1 MIETEV
7 QSHYYIYLAHGCCNS
22 CVRFLI
28 NTKMTAFQVQQKEV
42 GPPPPETVTFPKV
55 LFSLPQ

>member
-1 MIETEV
+1 MIEIEV
-7 QSHYYIYLAHGCCNS
+7 QSHYYIYLAHGYCNS

-42 GPPPPETVTFPKV
+42 GPPPLETVTFSTV